1 MADQP
6 AVLITGGNG
15 FIGRNLVEHL
25 TDSFLVVAPSRQ
37 ELDLLDVDA
46 VNRFF
51 RSTRI
56 DLVVHSATT
65 PGHRNALPAMDLVE
79 RDMRMFAALVRN
91 REHFQKM
98 VFISSG
104 SVYGR
109 RHYQPK
115 MKEEFFGSYI
125 PDDSA
130 GFSKYCCACWLEH
143 VEGIVELRPF
153 GVFGKFE
160 DYAIRFISN
169 AICKVLFG
177 LPITIKQNRKFDYI
191 YITDLVRVIER
202 CLREAVPSQSYNV
215 TPEHAVEL
223 KALAQM
229 VAQASGRDVPILIK
243 EPGMGLEY
251 SGDNSRLRKTFPG
264 IELTTLDKS
273 VAELYAWYHARRHT
287 INRDLL
293 LKDR

>member
-15 FIGRNLVEHL
+15 FIGRNLAEHL
-25 TDSFLVVAPSRQ
+25 TGSFSVVAPSRG

-46 VNRFF
+46 VDSFF
-51 RSTRI
+51 RSTRV
-56 DLVVHSATT
+56 DFVVHSATT
-65 PGHRNALPAMDLVE
+65 PGHRNAQPAPDLVE
-79 RDMRMFAALVRN
+79 RDVRMFAALVRN
-91 REHFQKM
+91 RERFGKM

-130 GFSKYCCACWLEH
+130 GFSKYCCACWSEH
-143 VEGIVELRPF
+143 IEGIVELRPF

-177 LPITIKQNRKFDYI
+177 LPITIKQNRKIDYV
-191 YITDLVRVIER
+191 YINDLVRVIER
-202 CLREAVPSQSYNV
+202 CLQEDVPCQSYNV
-215 TPEHAVEL
+215 TPESAVEL
-223 KALAQM
+223 ETLAQM
-229 VAQASGRDVPILIK
+229 VAHVSERNVPILIK
-243 EPGMGLEY
+243 EPGTVLEY
-251 SGDNSRLRKTFPG
+251 SGDNSRLRQTFPG
-264 IELTTLDKS
+264 IELTPLDKS
-273 VAELYAWYHARRHT
+273 IAELYAWYQARRHT
-287 INRDLL
+287 INQDLL
-293 LKDR
+293 LKDH

>member
-6 AVLITGGNG
+6 AVLITGGSG
-15 FIGRNLVEHL
+15 FIGRNLAEHL
-25 TDSFLVVAPSRQ
+25 NRSFLLLAPSRR

-46 VNRFF
+46 VDRFF

-65 PGHRNALPAMDLVE
+65 PGHRHAQPAMDLVE

-91 REHFQKM
+91 RERFRKM

-130 GFSKYCCACWLEH
+130 GFSKYCCACWSEH

-177 LPITIKQNRKFDYI
+177 LPITIKQNRKFDYV
-191 YITDLVRVIER
+191 YINDLVRVIER
-202 CLREAVPSQSYNV
+202 CLQEDVPCQSYNV
-215 TPEHAVEL
+215 TPESAVEL
-223 KALAQM
+223 KTLAQM
-229 VAQASGRDVPILIK
+229 VVQVSGRDVPILIK

-251 SGDNSRLRKTFPG
+251 SGDNSRLRENCPG
-264 IELTTLDKS
+264 IELTPLDES
-273 VAELYAWYHARRHT
+273 IAELYAWYQARRHT

-293 LKDR
+293 LKDH

>member
-1 MADQP
+1 MANQP
-6 AVLITGGNG
+6 AVLITGGSG

-25 TDSFLVVAPSRQ
+25 TGTFLVVAPSRR

-46 VNRFF
+46 VDRFF

-65 PGHRNALPAMDLVE
+65 PGHRNAQPATDLVE
-79 RDMRMFAALVRN
+79 WDMRMFAALVRN
-91 REHFQKM
+91 RGRFLKM

-109 RHYQPK
+109 RHDQPK
-115 MKEEFFGSYI
+115 MKEESFGSYI

-130 GFSKYCCACWLEH
+130 GFSKYCCACWSEH

-169 AICKVLFG
+169 AICKVLLG
-177 LPITIKQNRKFDYI
+177 LPITIKQNRKFDYV
-191 YITDLVRVIER
+191 YINDLVRVVER
-202 CLREAVPSQSYNV
+202 CLREDVPCQSYNV
-215 TPEHAVEL
+215 TPECAVEL
-223 KALAQM
+223 KTLAQM
-229 VAQASGRDVPILIK
+229 VAQVSGRDVPILIK

-251 SGDNSRLRKTFPG
+251 SGDNTRFQKTFPG
-264 IELTTLDKS
+264 IELTRLDES
-273 VAELYAWYHARRHT
+273 IAELYAWYQARRHT

-293 LKDR
+293 LKDH

>member
-6 AVLITGGNG
+6 AVLITGGSG
-15 FIGRNLVEHL
+15 FIGRNLAEHL
-25 TDSFLVVAPSRQ
+25 TGLFTVVAPSRR
-37 ELDLLDVDA
+37 ELDLLDVD
-46 VNRFF
+46 VVDRFF

-56 DLVVHSATT
+56 DFVVHSATT
-65 PGHRNALPAMDLVE
+65 PGHRNAQPAPDLVE

-91 REHFQKM
+91 RERFRKM

-109 RHYQPK
+109 RHYLPK

-130 GFSKYCCACWLEH
+130 GFSKYCCACWSEH
-143 VEGIVELRPF
+143 IEGIVELRPF

-177 LPITIKQNRKFDYI
+177 LPITIKQNRKFDYVFI
-191 YITDLVRVIER
+191 DDLVRVIDR
-202 CLREAVPSQSYNV
+202 CLREEVPCRSYNV
-215 TPEHAVEL
+215 TPERAVEL
-223 KALAQM
+223 KTLAQM
-229 VAQASGRDVPILIK
+229 VAQLSGGDVPILIK

-251 SGDNSRLRKTFPG
+251 SGDNARLRETFPG
-264 IELTTLDKS
+264 IELTPLDKS
-273 VAELYAWYHARRHT
+273 LAELYAWYQAREHT

-293 LKDR
+293 LKNE

>member
-6 AVLITGGNG
+6 AVLITGGSG
-15 FIGRNLVEHL
+15 FIGRNLAEHL
-25 TDSFLVVAPSRQ
+25 TGSFLVVVPSRR

-46 VNRFF
+46 VDRFF
-51 RSTRI
+51 GSTHI
-56 DLVVHSATT
+56 DFVVHSATT
-65 PGHRNALPAMDLVE
+65 PGHRNAQPVMDLVE
-79 RDMRMFAALVRN
+79 RDMRMFAALIRN
-91 REHFQKM
+91 RERFRKM

-109 RHYQPK
+109 RHYLPK

-130 GFSKYCCACWLEH
+130 GFSKYCCACWSEH
-143 VEGIVELRPF
+143 IEGVVELRPF

-169 AICKVLFG
+169 AICKVLFD
-177 LPITIKQNRKFDYI
+177 LPVTIKQNRKFDYI
-191 YITDLVRVIER
+191 HITDLVRVIER
-202 CLREAVPSQSYNV
+202 CLREDIPSQSYNV
-215 TPEHAVEL
+215 TPESAVEL
-223 KALAQM
+223 KTLAQM
-229 VAQASGRDVPILIK
+229 VTQVTGRDAPILIK

-251 SGDNSRLRKTFPG
+251 SGDNARLQKTFPG
-264 IELTTLDKS
+264 LKLTPLDKS
-273 VAELYAWYHARRHT
+273 IAELYVWYQARKHT
-287 INRDLL
+287 INQDLL

>member
-6 AVLITGGNG
+6 AVLITGGSG
-15 FIGRNLVEHL
+15 FIGRNLIEHL
-25 TDSFLVVAPSRQ
+25 TGSFLVVAPSRR

-46 VNRFF
+46 VDRFF
-51 RSTRI
+51 RSTCI

-65 PGHRNALPAMDLVE
+65 PGHRNAQPAPDLVE

-91 REHFQKM
+91 RERFRKM

-109 RHYQPK
+109 RYYQPK

-130 GFSKYCCACWLEH
+130 GFSKYCCACWSEH
-143 VEGIVELRPF
+143 IEGIVELRPF

-177 LPITIKQNRKFDYI
+177 LPITIKQNRKFDYV
-191 YITDLVRVIER
+191 YINDLVRVIER
-202 CLREAVPSQSYNV
+202 CLRQDVPCQSYNV
-215 TPEHAVEL
+215 TPESAVEL
-223 KALAQM
+223 KTLAQM
-229 VAQASGRDVPILIK
+229 VAQVSGRDVPILIK

-251 SGDNSRLRKTFPG
+251 SGDNSRLRETFPG
-264 IELTTLDKS
+264 IELTHLDKS
-273 VAELYAWYHARRHT
+273 IAELYAWYQARKPI

-293 LKDR
+293 VKDH

>member
-37 ELDLLDVDA
+37 ELDLLDLDA
-46 VNRFF
+46 VDRFF
-51 RSTRI
+51 KSTRI

-109 RHYQPK
+109 HHYQPK

-125 PDDSA
+125 PNDSA
-130 GFSKYCCACWLEH
+130 GFSKYCCACWSEH

-177 LPITIKQNRKFDYI
+177 LPITIKQNRKFDFV

-202 CLREAVPSQSYNV
+202 CLREDVPSQSYNV
-215 TPEHAVEL
+215 TPKNSVEL
-223 KALAQM
+223 NVLAQM
-229 VAQASGRDVPILIK
+229 VARVSGRDVPILIK

-251 SGDNSRLRKTFPG
+251 SGDNSRLRKTFSG

-273 VAELYAWYHARRHT
+273 LAELYAWYYARRHT

>member
-6 AVLITGGNG
+6 VVLITGGSG
-15 FIGRNLVEHL
+15 FVGRNLAEHL
-25 TDSFLVVAPSRQ
+25 TGSFLVFAPSRR

-46 VNRFF
+46 VDRFF
-51 RSTRI
+51 KSTHI
-56 DLVVHSATT
+56 DFVVHSATT
-65 PGHRNALPAMDLVE
+65 PGHRNAPPAPDLVE

-91 REHFQKM
+91 RDRFLKM

-115 MKEEFFGSYI
+115 MKEEYFGAYI

-130 GFSKYCCACWLEH
+130 GFSKYCCASWSEH
-143 VEGIVELRPF
+143 IEGIVELRPF

-169 AICKVLFG
+169 AICKALLG
-177 LPITIKQNRKFDYI
+177 LPVTIKQNRKFDYV
-191 YITDLVRVIER
+191 YIDDLVRVIER
-202 CLREAVPSQSYNV
+202 CLREEVPCRSYNV
-215 TPEHAVEL
+215 TPDCAVEL
-223 KALAQM
+223 NALAQM
-229 VAQASGRDVPILIK
+229 VVQASGRDVPILIK

-251 SGDNSRLRKTFPG
+251 SGDNARLRKTFPG
-264 IELTTLDKS
+264 IELTPLDKS
-273 VAELYAWYHARRHT
+273 LAELYAWYQVREHT

-293 LKDR
+293 LKDE

>member
-6 AVLITGGNG
+6 AVLITGGSG
-15 FIGRNLVEHL
+15 FIGRNLAEHL
-25 TDSFLVVAPSRQ
+25 NRSFLLLAPSRR

-46 VNRFF
+46 VDRFF

-65 PGHRNALPAMDLVE
+65 PGHRHAQPAMDLVE

-91 REHFQKM
+91 RERFRKM

-130 GFSKYCCACWLEH
+130 GFSKYCCACWSEH

-177 LPITIKQNRKFDYI
+177 LPITIKQNRRFDYI
-191 YITDLVRVIER
+191 YITDLLRVIER
-202 CLREAVPSQSYNV
+202 CLREDVPSQSYNV
-215 TPEHAVEL
+215 TPESTVEL
-223 KALAQM
+223 KTLAQM
-229 VAQASGRDVPILIK
+229 VAQVSGRDVPILIK
-243 EPGMGLEY
+243 EPGMGPEY
-251 SGDNSRLRKTFPG
+251 SGDSSRLRETLPG
-264 IELTTLDKS
+264 IELTSLDKS
-273 VAELYAWYHARRHT
+273 IAELYAWYQARRHT

>member
-1 MADQP
+1 MVDQP
-6 AVLITGGNG
+6 AVLITGGSG
-15 FIGRNLVEHL
+15 FIGRNLTEYL
-25 TDSFLVVAPSRQ
+25 TGAFLVVAPSRR
-37 ELDLLDVDA
+37 ELDLSDVD
-46 VNRFF
+46 VVDRFF

-56 DLVVHSATT
+56 DFVVHSATT
-65 PGHRNALPAMDLVE
+65 PGHRHAQPAIDLVE

-91 REHFQKM
+91 RERFRKM
-98 VFISSG
+98 IFISSG

-109 RHYQPK
+109 RHDRPK
-115 MKEEFFGSYI
+115 LKEESFGFYI

-130 GFSKYCCACWLEH
+130 GFSKYCCECWSEH
-143 VEGIVELRPF
+143 IEGIVELRPF

-177 LPITIKQNRKFDYI
+177 LPITIKQNRKFDYV
-191 YITDLVRVIER
+191 YIDDFVRVVER
-202 CLREAVPSQSYNV
+202 CFLEEVPCRSYNV
-215 TPEHAVEL
+215 TPDCAVEL

-229 VAQASGRDVPILIK
+229 VVQVSGRDVPILIK

-251 SGDNSRLRKTFPG
+251 SGDNARLRTTFPG
-264 IELTTLDKS
+264 IELTPLAKS
-273 VAELYAWYHARRHT
+273 IAELYAWYQARRHT

-293 LKDR
+293 LKDH